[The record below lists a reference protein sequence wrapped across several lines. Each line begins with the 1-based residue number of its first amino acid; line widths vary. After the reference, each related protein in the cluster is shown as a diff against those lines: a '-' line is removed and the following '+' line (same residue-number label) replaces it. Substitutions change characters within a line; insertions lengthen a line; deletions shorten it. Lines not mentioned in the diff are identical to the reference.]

1 MSFLHKP
8 IKLANTLLL
17 FFAVLAFTGHSMAQ
31 SLTPMQGLPHVL
43 TPAEAL
49 DMPAYLQSRAVESAG
64 MNMITTPPASPVR
77 TIAEW
82 EELQG
87 LTISWTSYNSMLRE
101 IVRNA
106 KDQARV
112 YILTSNPS
120 STITYLASGGVDT
133 VNVTC
138 LQIPFN
144 SVWCRDYGLWSAYT
158 NDVDSLISVD
168 WIYNRPRPA
177 DDASPVQLSAAIGVP
192 VYQTTTAPWD
202 LIHTGGN
209 FMTDGFGTGFSS
221 NLIIDENPNKTV
233 TQIDTIMNRFMGIN
247 RYIKMN
253 TLPYDQIHHID
264 MHMKLLDEETIL
276 MGQYPA
282 GVADGPQIEANLL
295 YVLNNFNSV
304 YGTPYKVVRI
314 PMPADNG
321 QYPGSGGRYFTYT
334 NSSFINKTIIVP
346 TYNVPSDTTALRI
359 YREAMPGYNVVGINS
374 LSSIG
379 SLGALHCITK
389 EMATPDPLLISHQP
403 LNDTYDTL
411 NAYAVEALIRH
422 RSGINNA
429 ILWWRTDTLQPY
441 IPVNMLQSAINPD
454 YWIGSIPGAPAGTHI
469 MYYVEANAV
478 SGKNQVRPMPAP
490 DGHWSFDVLGS
501 SVGTGFDPLLISAN
515 SLFPNPSKGITC
527 LEFTDQLGQQ
537 PLNVKLMDVE
547 GRTIIQVFNGLSRF
561 GENRLFFDTTNLTSG
576 LYLIQIHSPSANYTQ
591 KLLVR

>member
-1 MSFLHKP
+1 MFKISIDFQ
-8 IKLANTLLL
+8 ALLL
-17 FFAVLAFTGHSMAQ
+17 GGILIQMAFSANAQ
-31 SLTPMQGLPHVL
+31 QLPHNFA
-43 TPAEAL
+43 PGERDA
-49 DMPAYLQSRAVESAG
+49 MPAYLQSRPAESAAV
-64 MNMITTPPASPVR
+64 NMITTPPSSPVR

-106 KDQARV
+106 KEETRV

-120 STITYLASGGVDT
+120 STINYLATGGVDT

-144 SVWCRDYGLWSAYT
+144 SVWCRDYSLWSAYT
-158 NDVDSLISVD
+158 NDVDSLISID

-177 DDASPVQLSAAIGVP
+177 DDASPVQLSAAVGVP

-221 NLIIDENPNKTV
+221 NLIIDENPNKT
-233 TQIDTIMNRFMGIN
+233 TAQIDTIMNRFMGIS

-253 TLPYDQIHHID
+253 ELPYDQIHHID

-276 MGQYPA
+276 MGQYPT

-321 QYPGSGGRYFTYT
+321 QYPNSGGRYFTYT
-334 NSSFINKTIIVP
+334 NSSFVNKTIIVP
-346 TYNVPSDTTALRI
+346 TYNVPTDTTALRI
-359 YREAMPGYNVVGINS
+359 YRDAMPGYKVVGINS

-411 NAYAVEALIRH
+411 NSYAVEALIRH

-429 ILWWRTDTLQPY
+429 LLWWRTDTLQPY
-441 IPVNMLQSAINPD
+441 LAVNMLQNATNPD
-454 YWIGSIPGAPAGTHI
+454 YWTGSIPPMAPGTLV
-469 MYYVEANAV
+469 MYYIEALAV

-490 DGHWSFDVLGS
+490 VGFWPFRVLGNPTN
-501 SVGTGFDPLLISAN
+501 TGLQSHQIN
-515 SLFPNPSKGITC
+515 VTSLFPNPSKGITC
-527 LEFTDQLGQQ
+527 LEIADSQGGNDLSITL
-537 PLNVKLMDVE
+537 KDVV
-547 GRTIIQVFNGLSRF
+547 GRDIIHVFKGLTRNGD
-561 GENRLFFDTTNLTSG
+561 NRYFFDTTHLPTG
-576 LYLIQIHSPSANYTQ
+576 LYSIQINTLSRSYIK
-591 KLLVR
+591 KLMVR

>member
-1 MSFLHKP
+1 MKKAFAFSCLWFLSFNIQAKH
-8 IKLANTLLL
+8 
-17 FFAVLAFTGHSMAQ
+17 
-31 SLTPMQGLPHVL
+31 LPH
-43 TPAEAL
+43 TFAPGERDA
-49 DMPAYLQSRAVESAG
+49 MPAYLQSRATGGTNA
-64 MNMITTPPASPVR
+64 NMIITPPTSPVR

-106 KDQARV
+106 KEETRV

-120 STITYLASGGVDT
+120 STINYLASGGVDK

-144 SVWCRDYGLWSAYT
+144 SVWCRDYSLWSAYT
-158 NDVDSLISVD
+158 NDVDSLISID

-177 DDASPVQLSAAIGVP
+177 DDASPVQLSAAVGVP

-233 TQIDTIMNRFMGIN
+233 AQIDTIMNRFMGIN

-253 TLPYDQIHHID
+253 ELPYDQIHHID

-276 MGQYPA
+276 MGQYPV

-321 QYPGSGGRYFTYT
+321 QYPNSGGRYFTYT
-334 NSSFINKTIIVP
+334 NSSFVNKTIIVP
-346 TYNVPSDTTALRI
+346 TYNVPTDTTALRI
-359 YREAMPGYNVVGINS
+359 YRDALPGYKVVGINS

-403 LNDTYDTL
+403 LTDTYDTL
-411 NAYAVEALIRH
+411 NSYAVEALIRH
-422 RSGINNA
+422 RSGISNA
-429 ILWWRTDTLQPY
+429 LLWWRTDTLQPY
-441 IPVNMLQSAINPD
+441 IPVNMLQSATNPD
-454 YWIGSIPGAPAGTHI
+454 YWTGSIPPMPPGTLV
-469 MYYVEANAV
+469 MYYIEANAV

-490 DGHWSFDVLGS
+490 VGFWPFNVLGNPT
-501 SVGTGFDPLLISAN
+501 GTGLESSPLNVIA
-515 SLFPNPSKGITC
+515 LFPNPSKGITC
-527 LEFTDQLGQQ
+527 LELSDSKGGNELTINL
-537 PLNVKLMDVE
+537 KDVA
-547 GRTIIQVFNGLSRF
+547 GRDIIHVFKGLTRA
-561 GENRLFFDTTNLTSG
+561 GENRYFFDTTQLSAG
-576 LYLIQIHSPSANYTQ
+576 LYSIQINTLSGSYIK
-591 KLLVR
+591 KLMVR

>member
-1 MSFLHKP
+1 MMKKAISF
-8 IKLANTLLL
+8 A
-17 FFAVLAFTGHSMAQ
+17 FVCVLSFSAQ
-31 SLTPMQGLPHVL
+31 AQQLPH
-43 TPAEAL
+43 TFAPGEREA
-49 DMPAYLQSRAVESAG
+49 MPGYLQSRAVGSATA
-64 MNMITTPPASPVR
+64 NMITTPPTSPVR

-106 KDQARV
+106 KEETRV

-120 STITYLASGGVDT
+120 STINYLASGGVDT

-158 NDVDSLISVD
+158 NDVDSLISID

-177 DDASPVQLSAAIGVP
+177 DDASPVQLSAAVGVP
-192 VYQTTTAPWD
+192 VYQTTVAPWD

-233 TQIDTIMNRFMGIN
+233 AQIDTIMNRFMGIS

-253 TLPYDQIHHID
+253 ELPYDQIHHID

-276 MGQYPA
+276 MGQYPT

-321 QYPGSGGRYFTYT
+321 QYPNSGGRYFTYT
-334 NSSFINKTIIVP
+334 NASFINKTIIVP
-346 TYNVPSDTTALRI
+346 TYNVPTDTTALRI
-359 YREAMPGYNVVGINS
+359 YRDALPGYKVVGINS

-411 NAYAVEALIRH
+411 NSYAVEALIRH
-422 RSGINNA
+422 RSGINSA
-429 ILWWRTDTLQPY
+429 LLWWRTDTLQPY
-441 IPVNMLQSAINPD
+441 VPVNMLQSATNPD
-454 YWIGSIPGAPAGTHI
+454 YWTGSIPPMPPGTLV
-469 MYYVEANAV
+469 MYYIEANAV

-490 DGHWSFDVLGS
+490 AGFWPFKVLGNPTGS
-501 SVGTGFDPLLISAN
+501 GLESVQVNVT

-527 LEFTDQLGQQ
+527 LELSDSKGGNELSIN
-537 PLNVKLMDVE
+537 LKDVA
-547 GRTIIQVFNGLSRF
+547 GRDIMHVFKGLTRF
-561 GENRLFFDTTNLTSG
+561 GENRYFFDTTHLASG
-576 LYLIQIHSPSANYTQ
+576 LYSIQINTLSGSYTK
-591 KLLVR
+591 KLMVR

>member
-1 MSFLHKP
+1 MKK
-8 IKLANTLLL
+8 INT
-17 FFAVLAFTGHSMAQ
+17 FFTCLSMMCFMHGYSQ
-31 SLTPMQGLPHVL
+31 SLPHVM
-43 TPAEAL
+43 TPGEAL
-49 DMPAYLQSRAVESAG
+49 DMPSYLQSRALESAG
-64 MNMITTPPASPVR
+64 MNLITTPPVSPVR

-87 LTISWTSYNSMLRE
+87 LTISWTSYNSILRE

-106 KDQARV
+106 KEQARV

-120 STITYLASGGVDT
+120 STTTYLAAGGVDT

-158 NDVDSLISVD
+158 NNVDSLISVD

-221 NLIIDENPNKTV
+221 NLIIDENPSKTV
-233 TQIDTIMNRFMGIN
+233 AQIDTIMNRFMGIN

-276 MGQYPA
+276 MGQYPV

-295 YVLNNFNSV
+295 FVLNNFNSV
-304 YGTPYKVVRI
+304 FGTPYKVVRI

-334 NSSFINKTIIVP
+334 NSSFINNTIIVP

-374 LSSIG
+374 LASIG

-411 NAYAVEALIRH
+411 NAYPVEALIQH

-441 IPVNMLQSAINPD
+441 VSVNMVPSGNGPD
-454 YWIGSIPGAPAGTHI
+454 RWIGYIPAASAGTQL
-469 MYYVEANAV
+469 MYYIEADAV

-490 DGHWSFDVLGS
+490 DGYWLFKVLGNP
-501 SVGTGFDPLLISAN
+501 VGTGLETLSFSRN
-515 SLFPNPSKGITC
+515 SVFPNPSKGITC
-527 LEFTDQLGQQ
+527 LEFTDLIGHQSLEVS
-537 PLNVKLMDVE
+537 LKDVA
-547 GRTIIQVFNGLSRF
+547 GRTIIQVFNGLTRQ
-561 GENRLFFDTTNLTSG
+561 GENRLFFDTTTLTSG
-576 LYLIQIHSPSANYTQ
+576 MYLIQISSLSINYTY
-591 KLLVR
+591 KLMIR